1 MQVSIYLLA
10 ILFYFISSNS
20 GLTESPGIEG
30 IAAAQCEGDA
40 APVIERF
47 GLSLQ
52 LYEQGAGV
60 PFAIA
65 RSFCV
70 GLVPS

>member
-1 MQVSIYLLA
+1 MCNF
-10 ILFYFISSNS
+10 ILFYDGVYSSNS

-40 APVIERF
+40 APVVERF

-70 GLVPS
+70 GLVSS